1 MKKIILTVFAATS
14 LLLYST
20 PSFAFSISVGV
31 PVGSTITG
39 EKPSA
44 WASQF
49 ESEGV
54 SGYFLGVQLPFSV
67 GLGLDSY
74 KTNLKVDPGE
84 SELKLATS
92 MYNLY
97 YQLPVPV
104 INLIIGIGTGKHT
117 MECATCKEG
126 YLDPFTWDSTGD
138 GTKDKTSYWNSGY
151 KSGSVSQWY
160 ASIGM
165 PIMPLFD
172 IHLSYRSITSKKVV
186 YQGNS
191 TKKDLS
197 SNVTGIGFAFNF

>member
-20 PSFAFSISVGV
+20 PSFAFSLSVGM

-39 EKPSA
+39 EVPSA
-44 WASQF
+44 DWTQF

-84 SELKLATS
+84 AELKLATS

-104 INLIIGIGTGKHT
+104 VSLILGLGTGNSNYDCADAYEGEGETVLSCDAAWDKGSATQWYTSIGIP
-117 MECATCKEG
+117 
-126 YLDPFTWDSTGD
+126 L
-138 GTKDKTSYWNSGY
+138 
-151 KSGSVSQWY
+151 
-160 ASIGM
+160 I
-165 PIMPLFD
+165 PLFD
-172 IHLSYRSITSKKVV
+172 IHLSYRSITSKNIKPKAGDEKQDVS
-186 YQGNS
+186 G
-191 TKKDLS
+191 TI
-197 SNVTGIGFAFNF
+197 TGIGLAFNF